1 MLENTTIKDMLDSL
15 PVQYRA
21 DKWVIDLLSAIWY
34 VDHAQRVD
42 AEDTAGQVLLNRMT
56 WILPVEEREAA
67 ITAPLGSPVNDRRAA
82 LSAKWQSGT
91 DKCDIALIRR
101 ICAAWGLSS
110 EVYYDGKHVVAVFLN
125 SCTLSDIYALYSVLR
140 NTIPAHL
147 LFALDVSTPEETT
160 AVYTGGT
167 QIGCSSQVML
177 PMLKPERNFKT
188 TVWLGGVET
197 GSYSSHGLEV
207 CV

>member
-1 MLENTTIKDMLDSL
+1 MLKDMLNSL

-21 DKWVIDLLSAIWY
+21 DKWVIDLLGAIWY
-34 VDHAQRVD
+34 LDHAQRVD
-42 AEDTAGQVLLNRMT
+42 AEETAAQVLLDRMT

-67 ITAPLGSPVNDRRAA
+67 ITAPLGSPVSDRRSA

-91 DKCDIALIRR
+91 GKCGIELIRR
-101 ICAAWGLSS
+101 ICSAWGLSS
-110 EVYYDGKHVVAVFLN
+110 EVTYDGKHIVAVFLN

-147 LFALDVSTPEETT
+147 LFALNVSATKE
-160 AVYTGGT
+160 AASVYVGGA
-167 QIGCSSQVML
+167 QIGCSSQVTL
-177 PMLKPERNFKT
+177 PMLEPERNLKA
-188 TVWLGGVET
+188 TVWLGGAEV

>member
-1 MLENTTIKDMLDSL
+1 MLEDMLLSL
-15 PVQYRA
+15 PVQYRL

-42 AEDTAGQVLLNRMT
+42 AEDTAAQVLPGRMT

-67 ITAPLGSPVNDRRAA
+67 LAAPLGSPVNDRRAA

-91 DKCDIALIRR
+91 DKCDIELIRR
-101 ICAAWGLSS
+101 ICGAWGLSS
-110 EVYYDGKHVVAVFLN
+110 DVYYDGKHVVAVFLN

-147 LFALDVSTPEETT
+147 LFTLDVSVPEETT
-160 AVYTGGT
+160 SVYVGGA
-167 QIGCSSQVML
+167 QIGCSSQVIL
-177 PMLKPERNFKT
+177 PVLEPERSLKT
-188 TVWLGGVET
+188 TVWLGVAET
-197 GSYSSHGLEV
+197 GSYSSQGLEV